1 MKKFYTDSEIDKL
14 ISEIGIDSVDRL
26 YTDIPD
32 DMFVDLD
39 LMDGMDEEM
48 LFRNQY
54 RSLKKNKSIYE
65 YASFLGDGFYNHYVP
80 PIVDELVSRSEF
92 LTAYTPYQ
100 PEINQGVLKA
110 LFEYQSMVTELSD
123 MEVSNS
129 SMYDGASALGEACRF
144 SARIHEG
151 DELIIP
157 ASMSPV
163 KKAVIKNYIKGMNIN
178 LVEAP
183 FDVKTGKIIPEKVKK
198 IINDKTI
205 GMVVQSPNRFGII
218 ENITTS
224 LRDILGNRVYIF
236 DGNPLSLALLKTP
249 GEVGADV
256 YVGEG
261 SIFGSHMNCGGPL
274 IGIFSTKKE
283 YIRKMPGRIIGATHD
298 VKGKQSFC
306 MTLQTREQHIKR
318 EHATSNI
325 CTNNALIAIAFG
337 IYLSIKG
344 PDGLKKVAIQS
355 VKNAHKLSERI
366 ASVPGFIAPYF
377 TGEFFNEF
385 VYKTPFDTSII
396 INRLF
401 QKKIF
406 GGIAMTDNE
415 ILGMGNV
422 LISNKID
429 IDNSINKNYILS
441 AATEMNTENEIDLY
455 AKVLRDINVSSINI
469 R

>member
-1 MKKFYTDSEIDKL
+1 MPL
-14 ISEIGIDSVDRL
+14 
-26 YTDIPD
+26 
-32 DMFVDLD
+32 
-39 LMDGMDEEM
+39 
-48 LFRNQY
+48 
-54 RSLKKNKSIYE
+54 
-65 YASFLGDGFYNHYVP
+65 
-80 PIVDELVSRSEF
+80 
-92 LTAYTPYQ
+92 
-100 PEINQGVLKA
+100 
-110 LFEYQSMVTELSD
+110 
-123 MEVSNS
+123 
-129 SMYDGASALGEACRF
+129 
-144 SARIHEG
+144 
-151 DELIIP
+151 
-157 ASMSPV
+157 
-163 KKAVIKNYIKGMNIN
+163 KNYIKGMNIN